1 MRKLATAYLSF
12 AILSS
17 VLVTTPAFA
26 AAPVPRKAAEFTAT
40 DPTGKPI
47 SLASLKGKVVVMTFM
62 YTTCP
67 HCQHEAQMVTK
78 LQHDYAAKGFQ
89 AMGAAF
95 NFEDKDP
102 APMRAA
108 TVAKFI
114 SEFGVGYPVGYS
126 SPLAVQTFLGLSVM
140 DRYVVPQ
147 VAVIDRKGMVVA
159 QSDPTMGSEELQTEA
174 SLRALV
180 EKLLK
185 GGVATS
191 SATVPPVKT
200 AKAN

>member
-1 MRKLATAYLSF
+1 MVMRKF
-12 AILSS
+12 AIAALF
-17 VLVTTPAFA
+17 LAIAGAAFA
-26 AAPVPRKAAEFTAT
+26 AAPVPRKAPEFTVT
-40 DPTGKPI
+40 DPSGKPI
-47 SLASLKGKVVVMTFM
+47 SLSAYKGKVVVMTFM

-78 LQHDYAAKGFQ
+78 LQKDYAAKGFQ
-89 AMGAAF
+89 AFGATF

-102 APMRAA
+102 APTRSSV
-108 TVAKFI
+108 TAKFI
-114 SEFGVGYPVGYS
+114 QEFGVGYPVGYT
-126 SPLAVQTFLGLSVM
+126 SPNAVMQFLGLSVM

-147 VAVIDRKGMVVA
+147 VAVIDRKGNVVK

-174 SLRALV
+174 TLRALV

-185 GGVATS
+185 EGVATS
-191 SATVPPVKT
+191 SVAPAVTPKAV